1 MSLGPAGTGK
11 SFLAVSVGVSM
22 LMEKKIE
29 RVILSRPAVEAGEK
43 LGFLPGDMKEK
54 VDPYLRPLYDALY
67 ELFGAE
73 KIDKKIETGEIEIA
87 PLAFMRG
94 RTLKNCFAIL
104 DEAQNATE
112 TQIKMFL
119 TRIGENSKLVV
130 NGDPSQ
136 VDLINKSYS
145 GLIKS
150 KNILKDLKEIKI
162 IEFDHNDVVRHPLV
176 SKIIRA
182 YQKKVL
188 MIKINT
194 ISNNKTWK
202 RYLKNPNTF
211 IQNKINK
218 LNKKFNMHK
227 KNVIFCT
234 LVLTGSN
241 EIRKLNKKYTN
252 KNESTDVLSFPFYK
266 KKELKKKL
274 KYDREIYL
282 GDIIVNFSKVKN
294 KNNKNNFVDEFNKL
308 WIHGLVHLFGYDHK
322 KNMDF
327 IKMIKIEKKFISYL
341 N

>member
-1 MSLGPAGTGK
+1 MSEISKIDQKLIIKKIDKKTINLQITDNEMLMSIVGQFDQNLKELAKLSDTNIFFRGNSLTCKGNPENINIFCEAIKFLVNKYFLTKIIEKEDIILAVKKNIEFEESNVKSFKQLIKTPRKSVIARSEKQSDYIKALKENDVIMSLGPAGTGK

-119 TRIGENSKLVV
+119 TRIGEKSKLVV

-136 VDLINKSYS
+136 IDLINKSQS

-150 KNILKDLKEIKI
+150 KNILKDLKEIKVV
-162 IEFDHNDVVRHPLV
+162 EFDHNDVVRHPLV

-182 YQKKVL
+182 YQKK
-188 MIKINT
+188 
-194 ISNNKTWK
+194 
-202 RYLKNPNTF
+202 
-211 IQNKINK
+211 
-218 LNKKFNMHK
+218 
-227 KNVIFCT
+227 
-234 LVLTGSN
+234 
-241 EIRKLNKKYTN
+241 
-252 KNESTDVLSFPFYK
+252 STDDK
-266 KKELKKKL
+266 
-274 KYDREIYL
+274 D
-282 GDIIVNFSKVKN
+282 
-294 KNNKNNFVDEFNKL
+294 
-308 WIHGLVHLFGYDHK
+308 
-322 KNMDF
+322 
-327 IKMIKIEKKFISYL
+327 
-341 N
+341 

>member
-11 SFLAVSVGVSM
+11 SFLAVSVAVTL

-136 VDLINKSYS
+136 VDLINKSHS

-150 KNILKDLKEIKI
+150 RNILKNLKEIKI
-162 IEFDHNDVVRHPLV
+162 IEFDHNDVIRHPLV

-182 YQKKVL
+182 YQ
-188 MIKINT
+188 
-194 ISNNKTWK
+194 NK
-202 RYLKNPNTF
+202 
-211 IQNKINK
+211 
-218 LNKKFNMHK
+218 
-227 KNVIFCT
+227 
-234 LVLTGSN
+234 
-241 EIRKLNKKYTN
+241 
-252 KNESTDVLSFPFYK
+252 STD
-266 KKELKKKL
+266 
-274 KYDREIYL
+274 DQ
-282 GDIIVNFSKVKN
+282 N
-294 KNNKNNFVDEFNKL
+294 
-308 WIHGLVHLFGYDHK
+308 
-322 KNMDF
+322 
-327 IKMIKIEKKFISYL
+327 
-341 N
+341 